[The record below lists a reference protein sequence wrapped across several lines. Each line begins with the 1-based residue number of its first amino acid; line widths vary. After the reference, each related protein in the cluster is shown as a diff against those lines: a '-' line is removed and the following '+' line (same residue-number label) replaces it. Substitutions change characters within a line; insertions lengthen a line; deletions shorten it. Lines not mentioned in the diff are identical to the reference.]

1 MPVEASAPLTGK
13 SMPIRMTL
21 SALVCVVD
29 EADAPAVASLC
40 EVDVELFDEHPAVT
54 INPNPSTN
62 SPEYTPRKRIASLQ
76 STVRMGYGEGAAF
89 PFPYE
94 CAVTRWTQIAG
105 FAAILFFAL
114 AINNDVY
121 ALTSPYQLEWHLVLR
136 KTYSIVAFAIVGY
149 CVRRAFDDHRRT
161 RAVWLN
167 VAALAA
173 YSALI
178 ELVQAIGGSHEGLA
192 WNAVDVACG
201 AVGGFIGDRV
211 VRWRD
216 RSHEVD

>member
-1 MPVEASAPLTGK
+1 
-13 SMPIRMTL
+13 
-21 SALVCVVD
+21 
-29 EADAPAVASLC
+29 
-40 EVDVELFDEHPAVT
+40 
-54 INPNPSTN
+54 
-62 SPEYTPRKRIASLQ
+62 
-76 STVRMGYGEGAAF
+76 MGYGEGVAF

-173 YSALI
+173 YSGLI
-178 ELVQAIGGSHEGLA
+178 ELVQAVGGSHEGLA

-201 AVGGFIGDRV
+201 AIGGFIGDRV
-211 VRWRD
+211 LRLQQ
-216 RSHEVD
+216 RSRGT